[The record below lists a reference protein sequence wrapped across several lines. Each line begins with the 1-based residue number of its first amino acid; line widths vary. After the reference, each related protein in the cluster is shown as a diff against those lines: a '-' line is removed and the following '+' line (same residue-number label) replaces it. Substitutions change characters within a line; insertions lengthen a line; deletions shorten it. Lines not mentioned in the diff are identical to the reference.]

1 MAAKLPNFVVT
12 DGAATTTWEQ
22 TIGRP
27 RVCLIGLK
35 DVKCVIPGV
44 FDLFEAVSNRMVSC
58 SDGSASSHT
67 SVTTNWTAMPLPEFV
82 FFTTLMIFQ

>member
-22 TIGRP
+22 TVGRP

-44 FDLFEAVSNRMVSC
+44 FDLFEAVSNRMVSMLRWFGFV
-58 SDGSASSHT
+58 SHIGYHKLDGYA
-67 SVTTNWTAMPLPEFV
+67 AP
-82 FFTTLMIFQ
+82 